1 MRDSGEEMNEST
13 SGRVRFRDVLGV
25 RAFRALWLS
34 QIQSLA
40 GDQLA
45 RVALSV
51 LVFSKTDSVAL
62 TALTYSLTLLPAVI
76 GGILFGGLA
85 DRYPRRQVMV
95 VCDLLRA
102 ALVALMAVPGEPLL
116 IIGALL
122 VVVVIVGQ
130 PFLSA
135 ETAILPTLLEDESFV
150 VGSGLR
156 LLTSQ
161 AAQLAGF
168 ALGGL
173 VVAVVGVRPG
183 LLINA
188 ATFLVSAVIIRCLV
202 PAAEPPG
209 GDSEGPRWFRPG
221 ELRDTTRYVWAD
233 RRLRVLA
240 ALAWLATF
248 HIVPESLA
256 APYADG
262 LGGGAK
268 TVGLLMAA
276 PPAGMAL
283 GALVFVRLPM
293 TARERLLAPLVVLSA
308 VPLALCGLK
317 PGAAISI
324 VLWVL
329 LGLLTTYQIQVS
341 AEFVGSLAD
350 ARRGQAIG
358 LVGSGMIAV
367 QGLGALGFG
376 ILGQYLG
383 AAPAVGVAG
392 AAALVVGSAL
402 ALECRRN
409 PPTWG
414 TVDNGEREGSPI
426 SAR

>member
-1 MRDSGEEMNEST
+1 MNEST
-13 SGRVRFRDVLGV
+13 GGRVRVRFRDVLGV

-51 LVFSKTDSVAL
+51 LVFNKTDSVAL
-62 TALTYSLTLLPAVI
+62 TALTYALTLLPAI
-76 GGILFGGLA
+76 LGGILLGGLA

-95 VCDLLRA
+95 VCDVLRA
-102 ALVALMAVPGEPLL
+102 VLVALMAVPGESLFV
-116 IIGALL
+116 IGTLL
-122 VVVVIVGQ
+122 VIVVIVGQ

-135 ETAILPTLLEDESFV
+135 ETAILPTLLDGEHFV

-168 ALGGL
+168 AAGGL
-173 VVAVVGVRPG
+173 VVAAVGVRPG

-188 ATFLVSAVIIRCLV
+188 ATFLVSAVLIRCLV
-202 PAAEPPG
+202 PVGAPA
-209 GDSEGPRWFRPG
+209 GDTDGPRWFRPA
-221 ELRDTTRYVWAD
+221 ELRETARYIWAD
-233 RRLRVLA
+233 PRLRVLA
-240 ALAWLATF
+240 GLAWLATF

-256 APYADG
+256 APYAAG

-276 PPAGMAL
+276 PPTGMAL
-283 GALVFVRLPM
+283 GALIFVRLPM
-293 TARERLLAPLVVLSA
+293 SARERLLAPLVVLSA
-308 VPLALCGLK
+308 VPLAVCGFK
-317 PGAAISI
+317 PGAAVSLL
-324 VLWVL
+324 LWVI
-329 LGLLTTYQIQVS
+329 LGLLTTYQVQVS
-341 AEFVGSLAD
+341 AEFVGSLVD
-350 ARRGQAIG
+350 TRRGQAIG

-367 QGLGALGFG
+367 QGLGALAFG
-376 ILGQYLG
+376 ALGEYIG

-392 AAALVVGSAL
+392 AAALVVGTAL
-402 ALECRRN
+402 AIESRRIR
-409 PPTWG
+409 PTW
-414 TVDNGEREGSPI
+414 VMLRSRELEDSAVPI
-426 SAR
+426 R